1 MFRHPVKSHA
11 TRAARGALLA
21 GALLALTACGG
32 STTAPSAANQLS
44 SPSNP
49 GATQGVGPVTI
60 RVTTSSGVP
69 LSDVG
74 VSLNG
79 GFDGRAADTDDAGQV
94 RFADIPA
101 GEASANAYARG
112 FHPARNRFLVT
123 PDASTDVTLILEHV
137 TEATPVVLGTRAVA
151 AADGR
156 SLTVDVDL
164 ALLDENGLAIPTLTA
179 AEFTM
184 IDSDCAF
191 VPCGYDADFERLPMG
206 GYRAR
211 ADDGAFSWQVLS
223 DRPIPP
229 TAVGLLLEQSA
240 DMADYDPERL
250 RLSAVSTFL
259 ESVLPPH
266 TVSLATYRGTPQGT
280 DLTTHGPF
288 TSDGAQFID
297 AVDALAGL
305 EAGSNP
311 LSCALSDMLSFTATQ
326 APSGPDDPPPT
337 VVVVTNSSSAGIAA
351 CVQEESSFAD
361 ALALGIPVVTI
372 GGREFGA
379 TVAAWSGGSFVVVT
393 DPLQF
398 PVVLGN
404 LAPVVGRTLDSNRLR
419 FVLTPEGAAATGPVF
434 RPGRQTI
441 WAYVFV
447 RIGPHTAVEVPLV
460 MQVQ

>member
-1 MFRHPVKSHA
+1 MRRHPAKSQA
-11 TRAARGALLA
+11 TRAAWGGLLA
-21 GALLALTACGG
+21 GAVLALTACGG
-32 STTAPSAANQLS
+32 STTAPSAANGVPL
-44 SPSNP
+44 PTDP
-49 GATQGVGPVTI
+49 GAAPDEGPVTI
-60 RVTTSSGVP
+60 QVTTSSGEP

-79 GFDGRAADTDDAGQV
+79 GFDGRAANTDDAGQV
-94 RFADIPA
+94 RFADVPA
-101 GEASANAYARG
+101 GEASANAYVRG
-112 FHPARNRFLVT
+112 FHPAVTRFLVT
-123 PDASTDVTLILEHV
+123 PDGNTDVTLVLEHV

-151 AADGR
+151 ASDGR

-184 IDSDCAF
+184 IDSDCAL

-211 ADDGAFSWQVLS
+211 ADDEAFSWHVLS

-229 TAVGLLLEQSA
+229 MAVGLLLEQSA

-266 TVSLATYRGTPQGT
+266 TVSLVTYRGTANGV
-280 DLTTHGPF
+280 DLTSYGPF

-297 AVDALAGL
+297 AVDALAGQ

-311 LSCALSDMLSFTATQ
+311 LSCAVSDMLSLTATD

-351 CVQEESSFAD
+351 CAPEESSSVD
-361 ALALGIPVVTI
+361 ALALGIPVVAI
-372 GGREFGA
+372 GGRESGA
-379 TVAAWSGGSFVVVT
+379 ALAAWSGGSFVVVT

-398 PVVLGN
+398 RVALGN
-404 LAPVVGRTLDSNRLR
+404 LASVVGRILDSNHLR
-419 FVLTPEGAAATGPVF
+419 FVLTPEGVAATGPVF

-447 RIGPHTAVEVPLV
+447 RIGPNTSVEVPLV
-460 MQVQ
+460 MPVQ